1 MTRIKTRLLSY
12 LLLSI
17 CLTGCYDNA
26 FNDTENASNQ
36 NNGNNNSNHAYD
48 PPTAFAGESCNPQ
61 TFKEFCYDGVAMMC
75 DFYQERVVGIDCRET
90 GVLTCHSRRTDN
102 YSTCTV
108 GCYNYGEIIRTCSST
123 DSRVLLSKC
132 DYGIDNKLYLFD
144 DGYESCMDGEVCQ
157 NGKCQAAGNPIGGGT
172 EEPKINYINIRL
184 DNISTDNAYID
195 AICLKRAD
203 GKFECMDDII
213 SSNGNSNQIKVH
225 FPYSMAGIPDMVNYN
240 SGMTPNDLIGLSCYP
255 QSNSSSTC
263 ISNKCMNPH
272 VGCSVE
278 TNDYECCHRSY
289 GIMEPG
295 GYIIWRTDT
304 PIRTGDTLYVYSF
317 GFQQSSSCNNGYS
330 CIYGMPS
337 TLLNL
342 EVQISEDAETWEWLW
357 RMQGYIDTFPSFTFN
372 IP

>member
-1 MTRIKTRLLSY
+1 MTRIKTRLLAY

-108 GCYNYGEIIRTCSST
+108 GCYNYGEIIRNCSST

-132 DYGIDNKLYLFD
+132 DYGTDNKLYLFD
-144 DGYESCMDGEVCQ
+144 EGYEWCLDGEECRS
-157 NGKCQAAGNPIGGGT
+157 GKCQPTASIDPPPDTSSHYHWVRI
-172 EEPKINYINIRL
+172 
-184 DNISTDNAYID
+184 DNISNENSYID
-195 AICLKRAD
+195 AICLVRKTGAID
-203 GKFECMDDII
+203 CTHYINYSTI
-213 SSNGNSNQIKVH
+213 YVYNASSILDN
-225 FPYSMAGIPDMVNYN
+225 PDMVGFNQSSPIDLMGTNCRPDGSSNCFESSCLNY
-240 SGMTPNDLIGLSCYP
+240 SC
-255 QSNSSSTC
+255 SNA
-263 ISNKCMNPH
+263 K
-272 VGCSVE
+272 
-278 TNDYECCHRSY
+278 Y
-289 GIMEPG
+289 GIMFPDAFLAAYFDNPIQSGESL
-295 GYIIWRTDT
+295 YIYAVGMQT
-304 PIRTGDTLYVYSF
+304 
-317 GFQQSSSCNNGYS
+317 SSSCSSGYS
-330 CIYGMPS
+330 CLYGFGNIDFKVS
-337 TLLNL
+337 ISQDHSDGT
-342 EVQISEDAETWEWLW
+342 QISNWNDVTWNF
-357 RMQGYIDTFPSFTFN
+357 QGYIDIFPSFTFN